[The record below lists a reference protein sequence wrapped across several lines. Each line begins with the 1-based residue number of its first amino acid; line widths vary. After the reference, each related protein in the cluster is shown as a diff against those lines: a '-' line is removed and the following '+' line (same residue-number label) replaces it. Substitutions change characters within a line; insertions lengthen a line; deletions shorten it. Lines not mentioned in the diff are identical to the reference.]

1 MGTFGVSSCALVLG
15 DAAQGSAPPSPIP
28 PAAADGATTG
38 TAGARSKA
46 TVLAEFPGWAAQV
59 GSPSLSHVPGTP
71 SGDAQQELTLPL
83 LSPLAPTGGR
93 ESGKRTRRCHPN
105 TCRSLGTDA
114 TTSPGTALLGKDG
127 MCSPPRQNEVMA
139 GGDRGQGCCASRV
152 LLPAGCPVFPVY
164 WWFWEGNNK

>member
-1 MGTFGVSSCALVLG
+1 M
-15 DAAQGSAPPSPIP
+15 
-28 PAAADGATTG
+28 
-38 TAGARSKA
+38 
-46 TVLAEFPGWAAQV
+46 LAEFPGWAAQV

-83 LSPLAPTGGR
+83 LSLLAPTGGR

-114 TTSPGTALLGKDG
+114 TTSPGTALLGEDG

-139 GGDRGQGCCASRV
+139 GGDRDAAHPERFSLRDAPSFLFTGGSGKGTINNSSPIGWRGAEP
-152 LLPAGCPVFPVY
+152 PAGLILTGQVSGQKASKAAREQPAAQS
-164 WWFWEGNNK
+164 ED